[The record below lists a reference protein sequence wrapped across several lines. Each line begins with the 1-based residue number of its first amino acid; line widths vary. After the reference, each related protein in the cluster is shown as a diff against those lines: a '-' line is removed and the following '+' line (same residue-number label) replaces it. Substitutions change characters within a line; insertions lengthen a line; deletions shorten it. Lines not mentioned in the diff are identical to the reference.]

1 MSTTLELTTK
11 SPEGTQ
17 ALGRRLGAEAMSGDL
32 ILLSGEL
39 GSGKT
44 TLAQG
49 VAWGLEIQ
57 GYAHSPTFVLVNE
70 YKGRLTLYHV
80 DLYRLDDPGEM
91 AELGIEEMLTGG
103 VCIVEW
109 AEKALTLLPS
119 EFLSISITAL
129 APTQRRLRL
138 EARGARYDSLLA
150 QLGTFAKSR

>member
-1 MSTTLELTTK
+1 MATTLELTTN
-11 SPEGTQ
+11 SPEETQ
-17 ALGRRLGAEAMSGDL
+17 ALGHRLGAEAMPGDL

-49 VAWGLEIQ
+49 VARGLDIK

-70 YKGRLTLYHV
+70 YKGRLTLYHI

-91 AELGIEEMLTGG
+91 AELGIEEMLTDG

-109 AEKALTLLPS
+109 AERALALLPS
-119 EFLSISITAL
+119 EFLLIELFAL
-129 APTQRRLRL
+129 APTHRRLRL
-138 EARGARYDSLLA
+138 EARGEHYQRLIARLR
-150 QLGTFAKSR
+150 TFAKSR